1 MPKQFVSFLPAVT
14 VALKAAS
21 EKALYAAA
29 NEGRTQTVKN
39 LAGSRSGTT
48 YKVPGT
54 NVTYTASAPGEY
66 PASATGR
73 LRSSVRVLVKGDTG
87 YIGTDVEYGLAL
99 EKKPSSKGGREWL
112 RPSLNQAKPEML
124 KKIMQRWM

>member
-14 VALKAAS
+14 VALKVAS

-29 NEGRTQTVKN
+29 NEGRSQVLSN
-39 LAGSRSGTT
+39 LTGSRSGTT

-54 NVTYTASAPGEY
+54 SVTYTASAPGEY

-73 LRSSVRVLVKGDTG
+73 LRSSVRVLVKGDEG

-99 EKKPSSKGGREWL
+99 EKKSPARGGREWL
-112 RPSLNQAKPEML
+112 RPSLQQAKPKML
-124 KKIMQRWM
+124 QKIMQRWI